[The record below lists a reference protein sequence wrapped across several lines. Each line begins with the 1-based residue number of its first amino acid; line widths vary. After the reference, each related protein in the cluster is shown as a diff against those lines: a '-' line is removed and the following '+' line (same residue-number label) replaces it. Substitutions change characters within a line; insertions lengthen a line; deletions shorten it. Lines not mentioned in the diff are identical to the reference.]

1 MQAGYLPSESEQAE
15 NLPSEGE
22 KYDTVPVEGAVLND
36 PEQQDNINCKN
47 PSESEK
53 AEKLQMGELSTK

>member
-1 MQAGYLPSESEQAE
+1 MQAGYLSSDPEKAE

-22 KYDTVPVEGAVLND
+22 KYDTVPVEVLND